1 MLCHLFRL
9 LRTLNVNLSCPLL
22 RVGKMVEEEKM
33 CVVET
38 KEKLE
43 LSEVDLVN
51 EKIFILIGGSWWV
64 AGVIKIITME
74 FPRALYRNK
83 CFTQSYLEYQ
93 QTPKKSQA

>member
-22 RVGKMVEEEKM
+22 RVGRMLEEEMM

-43 LSEVDLVN
+43 LSEVGLMN
-51 EKIFILIGGSWWV
+51 EKIVIVIGGSW
-64 AGVIKIITME
+64 
-74 FPRALYRNK
+74 
-83 CFTQSYLEYQ
+83 
-93 QTPKKSQA
+93 